1 MFKLEEEYDMSDLSE
16 LHFFLGVHIERD
28 RAAHTITM
36 HQRSYIE
43 EVLKR
48 FGMEDCKPIST
59 SLDVKAQLVKLTDEE
74 HMQEMQ
80 GVPYKE
86 AVGSLMYAM
95 VATRADIA
103 FAVSVVSLFI
113 SKPSSM
119 HWAAVKRILRYLKG
133 TLNVKLCLGGMDLTM
148 KGYYDENWGG
158 DVNS

>member
-1 MFKLEEEYDMSDLSE
+1 MSDLGE

-28 RAAHTITM
+28 RVAHTITM

-59 SLDVKAQLVKLTDEE
+59 PLDVKAQLVKLMDEE
-74 HMQEMQ
+74 HEEHIQEMQ

-103 FAVSVVSLFI
+103 FAVSVVSQFL
-113 SKPSSM
+113 SKPSPM
-119 HWAAVKRILRYLKG
+119 H
-133 TLNVKLCLGGMDLTM
+133 
-148 KGYYDENWGG
+148 
-158 DVNS
+158 